1 MAEDR
6 PKSAR
11 RRVSPPEKGWTL
23 GAGGLPHAFW
33 AVMGALLVAL
43 AALVLILGYTVYGIL
58 VLVLAAA
65 AAVNLFGKPG

>member
-6 PKSAR
+6 PKSPR

-33 AVMGALLVAL
+33 AYMDIPESREANALMASFLKRQLEL
-43 AALVLILGYTVYGIL
+43 AE
-58 VLVLAAA
+58 
-65 AAVNLFGKPG
+65 